1 MFTAVLPP
9 EEVVAELDSLLEAR
23 RAAEPELRWTRPEG
37 WHLTTAFMP
46 DVSERSL
53 PALEENLAELAAHTP
68 PFSVGLSGGVAFPHP
83 VKARILAM
91 AVGEGHDQLAAL
103 SAACR
108 SAASRAGAVPD
119 GARFVGHLTL
129 ARHNRGLHATRWL
142 SVLDS
147 FPEWVW
153 KVEELCLVES
163 RRLGRHYEVV
173 GRYRLGEPVSDVL
186 D

>member
-9 EEVVAELDSLLEAR
+9 AEVVAELDVLLEPR
-23 RAAEPELRWTRPEG
+23 REAEPQLRWTRPEG
-37 WHLTTAFMP
+37 WHLTTAFMG
-46 DVSERSL
+46 DVPEDSRDR
-53 PALEENLAELAAHTP
+53 LEANLAAVAADTE
-68 PFSVGLSGGVAFPHP
+68 PFAVGLRGGIAFPHP

-91 AVGEGHDQLAAL
+91 AVGIGHTQLAAL
-103 SAACR
+103 AAR
-108 SAASRAGAVPD
+108 SRAAASRAGAAPD

-129 ARHNRGLHATRWL
+129 ARHNQGLQATRWL

-147 FPEWVW
+147 FPEWDW
-153 KVEELCLVES
+153 TAEELCLIES

-173 GRYRLGEPVSDVL
+173 ARFRLGEAASGVL